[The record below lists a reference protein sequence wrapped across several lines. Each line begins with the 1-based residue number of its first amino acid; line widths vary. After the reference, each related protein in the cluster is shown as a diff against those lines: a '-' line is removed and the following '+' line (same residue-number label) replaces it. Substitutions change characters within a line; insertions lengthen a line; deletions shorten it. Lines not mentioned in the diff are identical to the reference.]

1 MTFLKKLLILAV
13 LSVAVFLFQGT
24 ISTSPVLAATYK
36 FTFTGEEA
44 NGYFVYDSAA
54 KGETKSPYMTQYYGG
69 GRDYKIDLG
78 EKGVFKGTVS
88 NAIVFLPR
96 EEDKVLAK
104 IRAQHDKEYGKDDE
118 HNVLLPADL
127 LLLQVRSFER
137 QPKSNYSLVSYFK
150 YPEEAF
156 NGSTKLPTNVP
167 TNAEIEVFPKVDFP
181 KTLGKAVFKGPV
193 QTKIEKISD

>member
-1 MTFLKKLLILAV
+1 MQFWKKISAV
-13 LSVAVFLFQGT
+13 LVIAIALFLFPGAKAE
-24 ISTSPVLAATYK
+24 AATYK
-36 FTFTGEEA
+36 FTFTGAEA
-44 NGYFVYDSAA
+44 NGYFIYDTAA

-69 GRDYKIDLG
+69 GRDYQVDLG
-78 EKGVFKGTVS
+78 EKGVFAGTVS
-88 NAIVFLPR
+88 NAIVFLAR

-104 IRAQHDKEYGKDDE
+104 IRAQHDKQYGKDDE

-127 LLLQVRSFER
+127 FLLQVRSFER

-150 YPEEAF
+150 YPIESF

-167 TNAEIEVFPKVDFP
+167 LNAEIEVFPKVDFP
-181 KTLGKAVFKGPV
+181 KTLGKAIVKAPV

>member
-1 MTFLKKLLILAV
+1 MKFWRKI
-13 LSVAVFLFQGT
+13 SVVFAIAIAVFLFQGT
-24 ISTSPVLAATYK
+24 ISKSAAQAATYK

-44 NGYFVYDSAA
+44 NGYFIYDTAA

-69 GRDYKIDLG
+69 GRDYKVDLG
-78 EKGVFKGTVS
+78 DKGLFQGTVS

-104 IRAQHDKEYGKDDE
+104 IRAQHDKQYGIDDE

-127 LLLQVRSFER
+127 FLLQVRSFER

-150 YPEEAF
+150 YPQEAF
-156 NGSTKLPTNVP
+156 NGSTKLPKDVP
-167 TNAEIEVFPKVDFP
+167 LNAEIEVFPKVDFP
-181 KTLGKAVFKGPV
+181 KTLGKAIVKAPV

>member
-1 MTFLKKLLILAV
+1 MKFWRKI
-13 LSVAVFLFQGT
+13 SVVFAIAIAVFLFQGT
-24 ISTSPVLAATYK
+24 ISKSAAQAATYK

-44 NGYFVYDSAA
+44 NGYFIYDTAA

-69 GRDYKIDLG
+69 GRDYKVDLG
-78 EKGVFKGTVS
+78 DKGLFQGTVS

-104 IRAQHDKEYGKDDE
+104 IRAQHDKQYGIDDE

-127 LLLQVRSFER
+127 FLLQVRSFER

-150 YPEEAF
+150 YPQEAF
-156 NGSTKLPTNVP
+156 NGSTKLPTYVP
-167 TNAEIEVFPKVDFP
+167 LNAEIEVFPKVDFP
-181 KTLGKAVFKGPV
+181 KTLGKAIVKAPV

>member
-1 MTFLKKLLILAV
+1 MKFWKKISVV
-13 LSVAVFLFQGT
+13 LVIAIALFLFQGT
-24 ISTSPVLAATYK
+24 ITTSSAQAATYK
-36 FTFTGEEA
+36 FTFSGEEA
-44 NGYFVYDSAA
+44 NGYFIYDTAA
-54 KGETKSPYMTQYYGG
+54 KGESKSPYMTQYYGG
-69 GRDYKIDLG
+69 GRDYKVDLG
-78 EKGVFKGTVS
+78 DKGLFQGTVS

-104 IRAQHDKEYGKDDE
+104 IRAQHDKQYGIDDE

-127 LLLQVRSFER
+127 FLLQVRSFER

-150 YPEEAF
+150 YPQEAF

-167 TNAEIEVFPKVDFP
+167 LNAEIEVFPKVDFP
-181 KTLGKAVFKGPV
+181 KTLGNAIVKSPV

>member
-1 MTFLKKLLILAV
+1 MKFWKKI
-13 LSVAVFLFQGT
+13 SVVFVIAIAVFLFQGT
-24 ISTSPVLAATYK
+24 ISTSTAQAATYK

-44 NGYFVYDSAA
+44 NGYFIYDTAA

-69 GRDYKIDLG
+69 GRDYKVDLG
-78 EKGVFKGTVS
+78 DKGLFQGTVS

-104 IRAQHDKEYGKDDE
+104 IRAQHDKQYGKDDE

-127 LLLQVRSFER
+127 FLLQVRNFER

-150 YPEEAF
+150 YPQETF
-156 NGSTKLPTNVP
+156 NGSTKLPTEVP
-167 TNAEIEVFPKVDFP
+167 LKAEIEVFPKVDFP
-181 KTLGKAVFKGPV
+181 KTLGKALVKAPV
-193 QTKIEKISD
+193 KTKIEKISD

>member
-1 MTFLKKLLILAV
+1 MKFWKKI
-13 LSVAVFLFQGT
+13 SVVFVIAIAVFLFQGT
-24 ISTSPVLAATYK
+24 ISTSSAQAATYK

-44 NGYFVYDSAA
+44 NGYFIYDTAA

-69 GRDYKIDLG
+69 GRDYKVDLG
-78 EKGVFKGTVS
+78 DKGLFQGTVS

-104 IRAQHDKEYGKDDE
+104 IRAQHDKQYGKDDE

-127 LLLQVRSFER
+127 FLLQVRNFER
-137 QPKSNYSLVSYFK
+137 QPKSSYSLVSYFK
-150 YPEEAF
+150 YPQETF
-156 NGSTKLPTNVP
+156 NGSTKLPTDVP
-167 TNAEIEVFPKVDFP
+167 LNAEIEVFPKVDFP
-181 KTLGKAVFKGPV
+181 KTLGKALVKAPV

>member
-1 MTFLKKLLILAV
+1 MKFWKKISIV
-13 LSVAVFLFQGT
+13 SVIAIAVFLFQGT
-24 ISTSPVLAATYK
+24 ISTSTAQAATYK

-44 NGYFVYDSAA
+44 NGYFIYDTAA

-69 GRDYKIDLG
+69 GRDYKVDLG
-78 EKGVFKGTVS
+78 DKGLFQGTVS

-104 IRAQHDKEYGKDDE
+104 IRAQHDKQYGKDDE

-127 LLLQVRSFER
+127 FLLQVRNFER
-137 QPKSNYSLVSYFK
+137 QPKSSYSLVSYFK
-150 YPEEAF
+150 YPQETF
-156 NGSTKLPTNVP
+156 NGSTRLPIEVP
-167 TNAEIEVFPKVDFP
+167 LKAEIEVFSKVDFP
-181 KTLGKAVFKGPV
+181 KTLGKALVKAPV

>member
-1 MTFLKKLLILAV
+1 MKFWKKIAV
-13 LSVAVFLFQGT
+13 VLVIAIAVFLFQGT
-24 ISTSPVLAATYK
+24 ITTSTAQAATYK

-44 NGYFVYDSAA
+44 NGYFIYDTAA
-54 KGETKSPYMTQYYGG
+54 KGEKKSPYMTQYYGG
-69 GRDYKIDLG
+69 GRDYKVDLG
-78 EKGVFKGTVS
+78 DKGLFQGTVS

-104 IRAQHDKEYGKDDE
+104 IRAQHDKQYGKDDE

-127 LLLQVRSFER
+127 FLLQVRSFER
-137 QPKSNYSLVSYFK
+137 QPKSNYSFVSYFK

-156 NGSTKLPTNVP
+156 NGSTKLPTDIP
-167 TNAEIEVFPKVDFP
+167 LNAEIEVFPKVDFP
-181 KTLGKAVFKGPV
+181 KTLGKAIVKASV